1 MKPQFFDNLIQIDI
15 FFYRRG
21 QYIVVKCAS
30 HRSAQE
36 WEAALSFHTQEDY
49 SSTFLCPTPVPREM
63 RSLSNI
69 IVIDLGGSSVR
80 AGICGGREVYLPR
93 VFFPSI
99 MAVHPSN
106 SHEKYFGFDAIKPDV
121 RAHFKLSYPLLP
133 SKKVD
138 KYSVDLVALCGLL
151 LRVFKDL
158 QVDPKKYELQL
169 SVPRN
174 FNDKTKAAIAS
185 LLFDEF
191 EVPAVNLGHQTV
203 FALHSYRT
211 DTGIVVD
218 IGERMDV
225 VPIVAGYKVQ
235 AGISRTTTGGGELVS
250 HMKHAL
256 LGLNYSL
263 TSNLDNYAVR
273 QVIEKLCYIPKSYD
287 SELEKFRT
295 DPKIAEKSI
304 AVDEDASGH
313 ITIGLERF
321 EMCEGIFKPD
331 LWGLDQAGIH
341 VLVKKAVAECS
352 LDVRKEMSR
361 SIFLSGGATMIPGL
375 SGRLEAEL
383 EKLLPG
389 RPRVHAS
396 PYRHHA
402 AFLGAQH
409 HAATR
414 DYDRLKLRRAD
425 WVSGA
430 AKNMASLWV
439 L

>member
-1 MKPQFFDNLIQIDI
+1 MV
-15 FFYRRG
+15 RS
-21 QYIVVKCAS
+21 AS
-30 HRSAQE
+30 HRGAQE
-36 WEAALSFHTQEDY
+36 WEAALSFHTEEDY
-49 SSTFLCPTPVPREM
+49 SNTFLCPVTVPRNI
-63 RSLSNI
+63 RALSNI

-80 AGICGGREVYLPR
+80 AGICGPDVYMPQ

-99 MAVHPSN
+99 MAVHPSH
-106 SHEKYFGFDAIKPDV
+106 SHEKYFGFDAIKPEI
-121 RAHFKLSYPLLP
+121 RSHCKLSHPLLP

-158 QVDPKKYELQL
+158 QADPKKYQLQL

-191 EVPAVNLGHQTV
+191 EVPAVNMGHQTV

-235 AGISRTTTGGGELVS
+235 SGISRTTTGGGELVT

-256 LGLNYSL
+256 LGHNYSL
-263 TSNLDNYAVR
+263 TSDLDSYVVK
-273 QVIEKLCYIPKSYD
+273 QVIETLCYIPKNYD
-287 SELEKFRT
+287 AELEKFKA
-295 DPKIAEKSI
+295 DPKLAEKSL
-304 AVDEDASGH
+304 AVAEDDSSH
-313 ITIGLERF
+313 ITIGLDRF
-321 EMCEGIFKPD
+321 EISEGIFKPD

-352 LDVRKEMSR
+352 LDVRKEVSR
-361 SIFLSGGATMIPGL
+361 SIFLSGGTTMLPGFNH
-375 SGRLEAEL
+375 RLEAEL
-383 EKLLPG
+383 EKLLPV
-389 RPRVHAS
+389 RPKVHAS
-396 PYRHHA
+396 PYRYHA
-402 AFLGAQH
+402 AFLGASH
-409 HAATR
+409 HATTE
-414 DYDRLKLRRAD
+414 DFDRLKIRRED
-425 WVSGA
+425 WVSGK